1 MDESGDTGAPSAPD
15 RSAFPQTR
23 WSLVVSARD
32 QDSPAAERAL
42 SELCELYWFPLY
54 CFVRRKGH
62 SPQDA
67 EDLTQEFFRL
77 VIEKNFLATA
87 DAERGKLRSF
97 LLTAMK
103 HFLSDSWRAGNAQK
117 RGGGKVILSL
127 DQKTAEDRYLIEP
140 SHEQTPEAL
149 FELHWAQNLLDQI
162 MTKLRAV
169 YHDLGKSDL
178 FEALHEFIAWNS
190 AEGSYGEASAKLGIT
205 EGTARVTV
213 FRMRKRYGEL
223 LRAQIEETVASPEDV
238 AGELQHIFKILQ
250 T

>member
-1 MDESGDTGAPSAPD
+1 M
-15 RSAFPQTR
+15 
-23 WSLVVSARD
+23 
-32 QDSPAAERAL
+32 
-42 SELCELYWFPLY
+42 
-54 CFVRRKGH
+54 
-62 SPQDA
+62 
-67 EDLTQEFFRL
+67 
-77 VIEKNFLATA
+77 
-87 DAERGKLRSF
+87 
-97 LLTAMK
+97 
-103 HFLSDSWRAGNAQK
+103 
-117 RGGGKVILSL
+117 ILSL

-140 SHEQTPEAL
+140 SHEQTSEAL